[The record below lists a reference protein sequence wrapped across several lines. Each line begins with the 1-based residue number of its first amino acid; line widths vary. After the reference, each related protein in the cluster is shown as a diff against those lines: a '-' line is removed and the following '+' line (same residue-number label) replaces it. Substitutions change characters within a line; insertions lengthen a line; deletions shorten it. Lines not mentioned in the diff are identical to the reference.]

1 MQPVDIVHEGPFRP
15 RNNTVRVPEGHGLGV
30 TLDRDMLRRLHQDFL
45 DQGPMNKYHDPAR
58 PGTYRRLP
66 LN

>member
-1 MQPVDIVHEGPFRP
+1 MDVVQEGPFRP
-15 RNNTVRVPEGHGLGV
+15 KNNTVRVPEGPGLGV
-30 TLDRDMLRRLHQDFL
+30 TLDRDMLARLHRDYREN
-45 DQGPMNKYHDPAR
+45 GPMNKYHDPAR